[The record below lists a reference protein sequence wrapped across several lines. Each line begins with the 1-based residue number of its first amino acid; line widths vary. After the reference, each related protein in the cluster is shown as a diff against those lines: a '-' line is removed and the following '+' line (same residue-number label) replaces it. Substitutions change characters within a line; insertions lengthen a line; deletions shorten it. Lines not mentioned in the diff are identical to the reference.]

1 MLVDWLNKGYEGVL
15 PIVPPDA
22 EAIGIPSQRLG
33 KVPGTPNGT
42 GVWSGLEGWTSFKIS
57 PAEADL
63 YDRHHAS
70 VGLLARRYPGID
82 VDVHDEALSNEIR
95 DIALHILGEAPIRV
109 GKAPKQ
115 LLMYATEDEI
125 TKKALKFK
133 LDDDLMQ
140 VEILASGQQYVVEG
154 IHPVTMQPYQID
166 QGIPDPM
173 SLTVI
178 DNEKIWRF
186 LEAVVE
192 RLSLYGI
199 KISESSSYSGD
210 REGSPHELLIAKEP
224 SLLSEALSFLPNNE
238 TTCFGWDEWIRIGAA
253 LHAATQEDLEYGRGL
268 FHTFSAKAEHKTY
281 NVVETDAVW
290 NKYRPP
296 YRVGADWFFRQAAQH
311 GFNYALTIPHLLSS
325 GPVAQ
330 ISENPWALVSPSWIT
345 EEFKRFYFGRFKY
358 IPEWKQ
364 FIWKKESGWVVDEK
378 GVKTATLT
386 KKYVKNNIIPRL
398 PELGRDQEEGWIT
411 QKHNKLSDPDWLA
424 KVNRDFRT
432 AEGDLMVDAH
442 TLDKDPN
449 ILNTSKGKYCLK
461 TATLLEET
469 EFDTT
474 EICLKKTEVA
484 PDFEMKTPVWDSFL
498 TQITEGNPDVL
509 TYLHRYAGYAATG
522 HTIEQVFF
530 LLHGKG
536 GNGKSTFVNILLK
549 VLGDYACTVPGDL
562 FCETRKNTD
571 NFLFKLHGTRL
582 VVATE
587 FGQRAVW
594 DLGQLKKL
602 TGGDVV
608 NAKNLYK
615 DPFEFIPT
623 HTVLIASNS
632 KPKIEY
638 LDEAIK
644 RRTRLIP
651 FNLELQQDQKDPKL
665 KDKLEAESPGILAWI
680 IKGAAAWHQHGLPK
694 IPSSVKIATDEY
706 FGENDVV
713 SLWIM
718 DNCKLS
724 PEVQIETSKLWASW
738 KLYCTQV
745 NEPIGT
751 QGQFLDLLKKY
762 GVVQSRPRNEEGI
775 RRWTCKGIT
784 LLETEDDLESS
795 NVLYGKFA

>member
-1 MLVDWLNKGYEGVL
+1 MLVDWLNKGYEGIL

-33 KVPGTPNGT
+33 KVPGTPNGSGIWT
-42 GVWSGLEGWTSFKIS
+42 GLEGWTTFKIS
-57 PAEADL
+57 PAEVDL

-82 VDVHDEALSNEIR
+82 IDVHDEALSNEIR
-95 DIALHILGEAPIRV
+95 DIALHILGKAPIRV

-140 VEILASGQQYVVEG
+140 VEILGSGQQYVVEG
-154 IHPVTMQPYQID
+154 IHPVTKQPYQID

-224 SLLSEALSFLPNNE
+224 SLLSEALEFLPNDE
-238 TTCFGWDEWIRIGAA
+238 STCFGWDEWVRIGAS
-253 LHAATQEDLEYGRGL
+253 LHAATQDDLEYGRGL
-268 FHTFSAKAEHKTY
+268 FHTFSAKSEHKQY
-281 NVVETDAVW
+281 DVVETDTVW
-290 NKYRPP
+290 NGYKPP
-296 YRVGADWFFRQAAQH
+296 YRVGADWFFRQAARH
-311 GFNYALTIPHLLSS
+311 GFNYAQSISHLLAS

-364 FIWKKESGWVVDEK
+364 FIWNEATGWVVDED
-378 GVKTATLT
+378 GGETASRIKT
-386 KKYVKNNIIPRL
+386 YVKLNIVSRL
-398 PELGRDQEEGWIT
+398 RDIGPDREEEWIDRR
-411 QKHNKLSDPDWLA
+411 HNQLSDPDWLA
-424 KVNRDFRT
+424 KVDRGLRSSESDIR
-432 AEGDLMVDAH
+432 LKAH
-442 TLDKDPN
+442 KLDQDPN

-461 TATLLEET
+461 TGALLEET
-469 EFDTT
+469 EFNSMD
-474 EICLKKTEVA
+474 ICLKKTEIA
-484 PDFEMKTPVWDSFL
+484 PDFEMKTPVWDKFL
-498 TQITEGNPDVL
+498 NQITEGNPEVL

-522 HTIEQVFF
+522 HTSEHVFF

-536 GNGKSTFVNILLK
+536 GNGKSTFVNVLLK
-549 VLGDYACTVPGDL
+549 VLGDYACSVPGDL

-571 NFLFKLHGTRL
+571 HFLFKLHGRRL
-582 VVATE
+582 VAASE
-587 FGQRAVW
+587 FKQRAVW
-594 DLGQLKKL
+594 DLGELKGL
-602 TGGDVV
+602 TGGDRI

-615 DPFEFIPT
+615 DPFEFVPT
-623 HTVLIASNS
+623 HTLLIASNS

-651 FNLELQQDQKDPKL
+651 FNLELQEDQKDPNL
-665 KDKLEAESPGILAWI
+665 KDKLDAESPGILAWI
-680 IKGAAAWHQHGLPK
+680 IKGAVEWHQHLLPP
-694 IPSSVKIATDEY
+694 IPHPVKIATDEY

-724 PEVQIETSKLWASW
+724 PEAQTETSKLWASW

-762 GVVQSRPRNEEGI
+762 GVSSSRPRDKDGSRRLTCTGI
-775 RRWTCKGIT
+775 A
-784 LLETEDDLESS
+784 LLDTDSESEKS